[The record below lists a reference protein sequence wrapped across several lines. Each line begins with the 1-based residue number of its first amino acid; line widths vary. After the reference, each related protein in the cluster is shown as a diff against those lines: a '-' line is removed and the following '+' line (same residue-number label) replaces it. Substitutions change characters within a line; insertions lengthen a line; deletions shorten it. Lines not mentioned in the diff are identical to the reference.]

1 MHLPLNSTIDIILNI
16 FNRSMDTM
24 GHPLHLHGHKF
35 WVLGSGDGSFS
46 YDAVT
51 DAPTGMLNLRDPPY
65 RDTTGLP
72 SQGWAV
78 IR

>member
-1 MHLPLNSTIDIILNI
+1 MTLRPLQETSGIGFANESQ
-16 FNRSMDTM
+16 M

-35 WVLGSGDGSFS
+35 WFLGSGKGFFP
-46 YDAVT
+46 YDDVT
-51 DAPTGMLNLRDPPY
+51 HAPAGMLNLHDPPY

>member
-1 MHLPLNSTIDIILNI
+1 MTETDI
-16 FNRSMDTM
+16 FEQM
-24 GHPLHLHGHKF
+24 GHPIHLHGHKF
-35 WVLGSGDGSFS
+35 WVLGSGVGSFP
-46 YDAVT
+46 YDAIE
-51 DAPTGMLNLRDPPY
+51 DAPEELINLRDPPY